1 MSDQQP
7 YVPYDPDFDQKSSP
21 SVEQQSQSSMTLT
34 LSVTPKKLF
43 FAGFALGLLIMAIP
57 LAYVAS
63 RAQAGGFGSNGGSLA
78 VGNGA
83 QQPTPSADPSG
94 QPTPQAAGKVKPVS
108 KDDHVRGAKNPD
120 ITMIEY
126 SDLECP
132 FCKRFHPTALQL
144 MKEFDG
150 KIAWVFR
157 HFPLSFH
164 ANAQKEAESAECVA
178 ELGGADKYWK
188 FIDTI
193 FERTAA
199 GGNGFALDALGGLA
213 KEVGVDEQKF
223 KKCLDSGKYAARTQQ
238 DTSDAQA
245 AGVDG
250 TPGTIL
256 VRKDGKTR
264 LVPGAVPYEE
274 LKAAVEGLLKE

>member
-21 SVEQQSQSSMTLT
+21 SAQQPSGSSMTFTFSL
-34 LSVTPKKLF
+34 TPKKLF
-43 FAGFALGLLIMAIP
+43 LGGFVLGLLVMAIP
-57 LAYVAS
+57 LAYTAS
-63 RAQAGGFGSNGGSLA
+63 RAGASLSFGSA
-78 VGNGA
+78 GA
-83 QQPTPSADPSG
+83 PSAPSAAPGDPSPSG
-94 QPTPQAAGKVKPVS
+94 APAAAVAPGKVKPVS
-108 KDDHVRGAKNPD
+108 KDDHVRGAKNAA
-120 ITMIEY
+120 ITVIEY

-132 FCKRFHPTALQL
+132 FCKRFHPTVQQL
-144 MKEFDG
+144 MKEYDG
-150 KIAWVFR
+150 KIAWVYR

-164 ANAQKEAESAECVA
+164 ANAQKEAEGAECVA

-188 FIDTI
+188 FIDAI
-193 FERTAA
+193 FERTTTN
-199 GGNGFALDALGGLA
+199 GTGFALDALAPLA

-223 KKCLDSGKYAARTQQ
+223 KQCLDSGKYAKRTQQ
-238 DTSDAQA
+238 DTTEGQA

-256 VRKDGKTR
+256 VRKDGKSR

-274 LKAAVEGLLKE
+274 LKAQVEGLLKE